1 MFHHGDNKERREEE
15 RKEDK
20 KEGGFFG
27 SIGDK
32 VRMTVVSRTET
43 LTRVFAT
50 SQLNEMAGG
59 GAAGEAKEDKLDKSE
74 CSQSP

>member
-1 MFHHGDNKERREEE
+1 MFHHGDNKERREEEE

-32 VRMTVVSRTET
+32 VRMAVVLVEHR
-43 LTRVFAT
+43 
-50 SQLNEMAGG
+50 
-59 GAAGEAKEDKLDKSE
+59 EAK
-74 CSQSP
+74 C